1 MTTTT
6 NWTLS
11 ADVLADYTAE
21 DGTSF
26 INVIETVHWRVTATD
41 DTSGES
47 VTIYGTQ
54 GIPKPT
60 DASTFIDLSVLQGM
74 TDEEK
79 RTTIL
84 GWAELIAPSFVE
96 ENEQAVA
103 QKLQSKLAEPVR
115 SSVSVL

>member
-84 GWAELIAPSFVE
+84 GWAEAVEPGFVE
-96 ENEQAVA
+96 EKEAAVVS
-103 QKLQSKLAEPVR
+103 KLQAKLAEPVR
-115 SSVSVL
+115 QSVSII